1 MPNIFPYKQIVNRA
15 RAEAAN
21 YKRFYGSLI
30 PAKILSDRVASY
42 THLFS
47 LYWALRPF
55 GAAILLA
62 CYDLDGPALYMIEPS
77 GSAFKYH
84 GTALGKGRQTAKT
97 ELEKLKL
104 SDMTCRE
111 AVMEIA
117 RIIYS
122 VHDEV
127 KEKGRCS
134 YIFFYLVMNTIND
147 EVKEKGRCSYIFC
160 LRIRRFITAYLSSNS
175 IRRPRIKILSWNSV
189 GYATKVIR
197 NSKLCQ
203 EISSMQLKARQR
215 LR

>member
-134 YIFFYLVMNTIND
+134 YIF
-147 EVKEKGRCSYIFC
+147 C